1 MILPAGI
8 LFLAAAILGDPQAAT
23 IESDALEERLRI
35 QSGQFEISSTHAMK
49 ALRIPIESNYRIY
62 FSGSKVRIDRTVQP
76 HNGLPLEARK
86 QVLTDEHFLDHI
98 GGEASNGKKYAV
110 VVAHNEGK
118 PNDVYSKRKREVFDP
133 RMIGIVPIDLGAIYA
148 FTASSYLTRPDR
160 ESMTESD
167 VDHKGVPARQVDFK
181 LKQGDSV
188 RVIIVPAYGNGVVE
202 ITMFAESDEGP
213 YIDKCQMELKEWQKS
228 IWFPEKV
235 EYTREFGGEIVE
247 RESLVIKNAVLN
259 ESVDDSIFAPEG
271 LDLPAGTG
279 FHEHPPRIEGA
290 RLWDGE
296 KLRAMTNRDL
306 ATMSKAETGPLKKP
320 RTFRWFIATNLA
332 AFGVAAGYFA
342 FRKKAIRPEQLTS
355 VGNTSGSASVES

>member
-1 MILPAGI
+1 
-8 LFLAAAILGDPQAAT
+8 
-23 IESDALEERLRI
+23 
-35 QSGQFEISSTHAMK
+35 
-49 ALRIPIESNYRIY
+49 
-62 FSGSKVRIDRTVQP
+62 
-76 HNGLPLEARK
+76 
-86 QVLTDEHFLDHI
+86 
-98 GGEASNGKKYAV
+98 
-110 VVAHNEGK
+110 
-118 PNDVYSKRKREVFDP
+118 
-133 RMIGIVPIDLGAIYA
+133 
-148 FTASSYLTRPDR
+148 
-160 ESMTESD
+160 
-167 VDHKGVPARQVDFK
+167 
-181 LKQGDSV
+181 
-188 RVIIVPAYGNGVVE
+188 
-202 ITMFAESDEGP
+202 
-213 YIDKCQMELKEWQKS
+213 
-228 IWFPEKV
+228 
-235 EYTREFGGEIVE
+235 E